1 MTMADILSAVND
13 ARTLLENDDF
23 AGAERVLA
31 GLRPIWSTWSGSAC
45 AAGPCSTWPL
55 IWPAPRGRIRES
67 ACARNRPADARN
79 IPGPALCEGA

>member
-31 GLRPIWSTWSGSAC
+31 AL
-45 AAGPCSTWPL
+45 AADLEYMEWQRARRGPML
-55 IWPAPRGRIRES
+55 DMALDLAGG
-67 ACARNRPADARN
+67 AR
-79 IPGPALCEGA
+79 